1 MGIRLQQSGKRGL
14 MDRSKSGTGLRMI
27 HIAVIPSTGKAELC
41 TDGMQEH
48 CCGMHP
54 LWQEVDRSIARA
66 IEEDGRFVYQ
76 LAFYQS
82 VSGVMNSKKEFDI
95 LILFIEK
102 EGMNEMRPEEMRW
115 MKNTAARIICLADG
129 MAFVK
134 NAFRIGVFR
143 YILKEDIEKD
153 LMEAVQEVLQEM
165 KPVEGLRLT
174 VDGEDKWVLFK
185 DIYYIEAF
193 GDEAIIYKKDT
204 YSTVRKTMDYL
215 SQQLGN
221 AFYRCHK
228 SYIVNFA
235 HVLRIENTNV
245 ILKDARSV
253 PVSVRSKNGLEKVY
267 HSYEEGLN
275 GRG

>member
-1 MGIRLQQSGKRGL
+1 
-14 MDRSKSGTGLRMI
+14 MDRSKNNTNLRMI
-27 HIAVIPSTGKAELC
+27 HIAIISSAGKAGPC
-41 TDGMQEH
+41 TADREGEG
-48 CCGMHP
+48 CGMPP
-54 LWQEVDRSIARA
+54 LWQKVDRIIGKAV
-66 IEEDGRFVYQ
+66 EKDGRFVYQ

-82 VSGVMNSKKEFDI
+82 VSGVMNSRKEFDI

-102 EGMNEMRPEEMRW
+102 EAMDYLRQEEMRW
-115 MKNTAARIICLADG
+115 LKNTAAKIICLADG
-129 MAFVK
+129 TAFLK

-143 YILKEDIEKD
+143 YVLKEDIEKD
-153 LMEAVQEVLQEM
+153 FMEALQEVLQEM

-174 VDGEDKWVLFK
+174 VNGEDKWVLFK

-215 SQQLGN
+215 SEQLGN

-235 HVLRIENTNV
+235 HILRIENSNV
-245 ILKDARSV
+245 ILEDARSV
-253 PVSVRSKNGLEKVY
+253 PVSVRRKSGLEKVY
-267 HSYEEGLN
+267 HCYEERMN
-275 GRG
+275 

>member
-1 MGIRLQQSGKRGL
+1 
-14 MDRSKSGTGLRMI
+14 MI
-27 HIAVIPSTGKAELC
+27 YIAVISVAGKSALYTNDE
-41 TDGMQEH
+41 QRH
-48 CCGMHP
+48 CYNMPP
-54 LWQEVDRSIARA
+54 LWQEVDRCIAKA
-66 IEEDGRFVYQ
+66 VEKDGRFAYR
-76 LAFYQS
+76 LACYQS
-82 VSGVMNSKKEFDI
+82 VSGVMNSKKAFDI
-95 LILFIEK
+95 FILFIGK
-102 EGMNEMRPEEMRW
+102 EEMDCLRQEEMLW
-115 MKNTAARIICLADG
+115 LKNTAAKIICLADG
-129 MAFVK
+129 TAFLK

-143 YILKEDIEKD
+143 YVLKEDIKKD

-215 SQQLGN
+215 SEQLGN

-235 HVLRIENTNV
+235 HILRIENTNV
-245 ILKDARSV
+245 ILEDARSV
-253 PVSVRSKNGLEKVY
+253 PVSVRRKNGLEKVY
-267 HSYEEGLN
+267 HCYEERMN
-275 GRG
+275 

>member
-1 MGIRLQQSGKRGL
+1 
-14 MDRSKSGTGLRMI
+14 MDRSKSRINLRMI
-27 HIAVIPSTGKAELC
+27 HIAVISTTGKSEVC
-41 TDGMQEH
+41 MDGRQGH
-48 CCGMHP
+48 SCGMPP
-54 LWQEVDRSIARA
+54 LWQEVDKSIAEA
-66 IEEDGRFVYQ
+66 IEKDGRFVYQ

-82 VSGVMNSKKEFDI
+82 VAGVMNRKKEFEI

-102 EGMNEMRPEEMRW
+102 EGMNELRPEEMYW
-115 MKNTAARIICLADG
+115 LKNTAARIICLADG
-129 MAFVK
+129 TAFLK

-143 YILKEDIEKD
+143 YVLKEDIKKD

-215 SQQLGN
+215 SEQLGN

-235 HVLRIENTNV
+235 HILRIENTNV
-245 ILKDARSV
+245 ILEDARSV
-253 PVSVRSKNGLEKVY
+253 PVSVRRRNGLEKVY

-275 GRG
+275 GIG